1 MGVIKVLGHPS
12 PTPSVSA
19 QGGGLIDLAP
29 TPPEAVPPGNPVSD
43 HLASRV
49 LLAAPS
55 IPNPPSPAS
64 CAWEFVCED
73 QLWRQREVLPSFG
86 SKPESEAFQ
95 VAGARERGEKG
106 PLQAGT
112 ARRHIWNC
120 ELGPSSGP
128 WGQGGAAVGQP
139 EGGEDPQR
147 DPGARSPRIG
157 EGLEPAARRLGLGAP
172 VG

>member
-1 MGVIKVLGHPS
+1 MIKVLGHPS

-64 CAWEFVCED
+64 CAWEFVSRTNFGGKERFSLLLAPD
-73 QLWRQREVLPSFG
+73 RNPRPSKLRVLG
-86 SKPESEAFQ
+86 
-95 VAGARERGEKG
+95 ERGEKG

-147 DPGARSPRIG
+147 DPRARSPRIG